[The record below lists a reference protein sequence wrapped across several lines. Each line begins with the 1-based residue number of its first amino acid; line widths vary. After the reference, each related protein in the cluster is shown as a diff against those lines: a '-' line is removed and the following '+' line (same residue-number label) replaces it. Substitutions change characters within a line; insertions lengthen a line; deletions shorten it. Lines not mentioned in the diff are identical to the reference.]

1 MKEYCRETLEL
12 AFQYIDGEELSD
24 NKRNEIQHHL
34 EECAPCFE
42 RFGVEREVTYLLH
55 RLRGRCQCPDELR
68 AKITVLLEEI

>member
-12 AFQYIDGEELSD
+12 AYLYIDGEELSD
-24 NKRNEIQHHL
+24 DKRHQIQQHL

-55 RLRGRCQCPDELR
+55 RLRGQCQCPDELR
-68 AKITVLLEEI
+68 AKITGLLEEI